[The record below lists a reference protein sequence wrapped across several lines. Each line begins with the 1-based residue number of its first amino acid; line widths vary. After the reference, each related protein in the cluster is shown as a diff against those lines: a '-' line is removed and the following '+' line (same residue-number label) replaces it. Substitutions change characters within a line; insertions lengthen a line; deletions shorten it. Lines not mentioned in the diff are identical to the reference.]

1 VHKTIKSHIRIIL
14 IGLCVLMMSVAPHA
28 NAAEK
33 MPTLRLVH
41 TDWSSSVASANLLK
55 AVFQEKLGIHC
66 QLKSVTA
73 DKMWQAV
80 AEGRADAMLSAWLP
94 DTHARY
100 HEKFRDQVVDLGPNL
115 KGTKIGFV
123 VPDVTLGRLTAGTGI
138 RNQPYIN
145 IDSIPELKTHADKF
159 NHRIVGIEPE
169 AGVMHK
175 AREAMGAY
183 GLDNFRL
190 VESSEVSM
198 VAELSHAIRHQKWL
212 VVTGWLP
219 HWSFAR
225 WSLKFLDDPKN
236 VFGDQGHIHTVARE
250 GLKQDMPQA
259 FKVLDRF
266 FWQPEDVGQLMLWIQ
281 EDDGRFPYE
290 KALRWMRTHPD
301 KIEEWIEQRN

>member
-1 VHKTIKSHIRIIL
+1 MHKTIKSHIRIIL